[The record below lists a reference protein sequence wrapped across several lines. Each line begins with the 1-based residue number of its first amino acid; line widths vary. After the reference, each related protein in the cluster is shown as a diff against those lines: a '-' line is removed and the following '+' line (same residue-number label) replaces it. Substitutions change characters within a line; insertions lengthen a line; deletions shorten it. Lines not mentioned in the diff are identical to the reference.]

1 LAQTKRRSSS
11 WLLVFLL
18 AGLEAPVRAQTG
30 QIDPGQTVTWRRLFR
45 NVCQDQKGIWLSP
58 FRARRQD
65 AKWWALFGSATG
77 ALIATDNWT
86 SKQLPNT
93 RDQIRVSGIASR
105 PGAAYSLIPGVV
117 AFYAAGAIRHDDRLR
132 ETGLLGAEALANG
145 FVVSTVLK
153 AATERQRPLEGEG
166 SGRFWKRSGRFWNTG
181 ASFPSGHSTQIWAVA
196 SVVAHQYPRPRIIP
210 VVAYSVATA
219 VMASRFTARKHFA
232 SDVVAG
238 AAIGWFIG
246 NYVFHKR
253 HRRLPDSPRSKSG
266 EVVSDA
272 RFGRQASGY

>member
-1 LAQTKRRSSS
+1 M
-11 WLLVFLL
+11 VFLL
-18 AGLEAPVRAQTG
+18 AGLEEPVCAQTG
-30 QIDPGQTVTWRRLFR
+30 QIDRPQTVTWRRLSR

-65 AKWWALFGSATG
+65 AKWWVLFGSATG
-77 ALIATDNWT
+77 ALIATDKWT

-93 RDQIRVSGIASR
+93 RDQIRVSGIVSR
-105 PGAAYSLIPGVV
+105 SGAAYSLIPGVV

-145 FVVSTVLK
+145 FVVSTVFK
-153 AATERQRPLEGEG
+153 VATERQRPLEGEG
-166 SGRFWKRSGRFWNTG
+166 SGRFWTRSGRFWNTG
-181 ASFPSGHSTQIWAVA
+181 ASFPSGHSTQVWAVA
-196 SVVAHQYPRPRIIP
+196 SVVAHQYPRPRVIP
-210 VVAYSVATA
+210 VVAYGVATA

-253 HRRLPDSPRSKSG
+253 HRRPLDSPRSKSG
-266 EVVSDA
+266 EVVSHA
-272 RFGRQASGY
+272 GFGRQASGH